1 MVTITGIKK
10 EKVLE
15 VIRRN
20 KKMKEYTIEEKA
32 RHIKEMVR
40 ELENYAY
47 DLGLEMAIDLEEGA
61 LVFIQQDEKA
71 FGIKLD
77 IIVPMEEI

>member
-32 RHIKEMVR
+32 KHIQEMVR
-40 ELENYAY
+40 ELENYSS
-47 DLGLEMAIDLEEGA
+47 DLGLEMALDLEEEA
-61 LVFIQQDEKA
+61 LVFIQPNGEA
-71 FGIKLD
+71 FGIKLN

>member
-20 KKMKEYTIEEKA
+20 KKMKEYTIEEKSK
-32 RHIKEMVR
+32 HIEEMVR
-40 ELENYAY
+40 ELDNYAC
-47 DLGLEMAIDLEEGA
+47 DLGLEMAIDIEEEA
-61 LVFIQQDEKA
+61 LVFIQPDGEA
-71 FGIKLD
+71 FGIKLN